1 MLVRGIEASFCRLSE
16 DAMNP
21 RRASLPV
28 VALGVFALLILVLG
42 CAVARGQAPGQ
53 DAVPPPPP
61 SKQKTPAPPVEE
73 AVPGHQRADAEL
85 QAQAR
90 QQRRPRIGLV
100 LEGGGALGLAHI
112 GVIQWFEEHHVP
124 VSYVAGTSMG
134 GLVGGVYATG
144 HSPKEIEALISGI
157 DWDKVI
163 RGKTSFQ
170 DLTFRRKQD
179 AIDYPNSLEF
189 GLRHGVQFP
198 EGFNSGQAV
207 GLIFD
212 QIALPYSE
220 IKNFNDLPIP
230 FGCVST
236 DLVTGKE
243 EIFRTGSLALALRS
257 TMSLPGIFTP
267 VREQDHIFADGALLD
282 NLPVDVAQ
290 DMGADI
296 TVAVHLQV
304 KALDP
309 KESLSTFGVL
319 GRSLSVVIAANELRS
334 MEKADVLISVP
345 LQDYDSLDYTKA
357 AEMIKLGYAAAE
369 SKKNVLMA
377 FAVDDDSW
385 SKYTEHRSSRRR
397 TGSPTPQF
405 VHVQGTSKQLAEIIQ
420 QKLGVLLGQAI
431 DPANL
436 EKQLSL
442 LIGIGRF
449 DSLGYKVVEQDG
461 KQGLLITA
469 VEKPYAPPTVQPLL
483 LLDGSDYLNPVFA
496 IGGRITFYD
505 VGGFGRELRN
515 DIILGSEYG
524 ISSEYYMP
532 LHVGS
537 NFFIA
542 PRAFADNSPFYEY
555 NHDKLEGEY
564 RNRQF
569 GGEFDFGYE
578 LGRDGE
584 LRVGY
589 QAADLHQSLRI
600 GFPTLPAES
609 GRVGFTKVSLVENHL
624 DNPVIPRK
632 GYALDATWRW
642 NDANPGAHE
651 QFPTARARFRYFH
664 PLDPKSSVYLT
675 AQGGTT
681 FGYQQTGLPIFGL
694 GGLDTLHAYGT
705 NELLT
710 NQYYYFQTG
719 YLREVLALP
728 PFLGDKLYVVG
739 SYEIAKPFS
748 LPLGSL
754 TLSSHLPMD
763 ASGGFIANT
772 LFGPILIGGAVG
784 DTDHHRFFFQVG
796 RVF

>member
-1 MLVRGIEASFCRLSE
+1 VDASGELGEHFPDFAEVAMSFIPRLFPKASRAAILVAAF
-16 DAMNP
+16 A
-21 RRASLPV
+21 
-28 VALGVFALLILVLG
+28 ALL
-42 CAVARGQAPGQ
+42 VAPLTRAQ
-53 DAVPPPPP
+53 D
-61 SKQKTPAPPVEE
+61 PAPPGPQSQQKTAAPPV
-73 AVPGHQRADAEL
+73 VQQDPSRTQADA
-85 QAQAR
+85 QSQSRA
-90 QQRRPRIGLV
+90 QRRPRVGLV

-112 GVIQWFEEHHVP
+112 GVIQWLEEHHIP

-144 HSPKEIEALISGI
+144 HSPKEIEELISGI
-157 DWDKVI
+157 KWDSVL
-163 RGKTSFQ
+163 RGQIPFK
-170 DLTFRRKQD
+170 DLTYRRKQD
-179 AIDYPNSLEF
+179 AVDYPNSLEF

-198 EGFNSGQAV
+198 EGFNSGQQV

-220 IKNFNDLPIP
+220 IRNFNDLPIP

-243 EIFRTGSLALALRS
+243 EIFRSGSLSLALRS

-304 KALDP
+304 KPLDP
-309 KESLSTFGVL
+309 KESLSTFTVL

-345 LQDYDSLDYTKA
+345 LEDYGALDYDKS

-369 SKKNVLMA
+369 SKKNVLMS
-377 FAVDDDSW
+377 FAVDDESW
-385 SKYTEHRSSRRR
+385 AKYMEHRNSRRR
-397 TGSPTPQF
+397 FGAPTPQF
-405 VHVQGTSKQLAEIIQ
+405 VDVRGTSPELSAIIKD
-420 QKLGVLLGQAI
+420 KLSVLLDKPI
-431 DPANL
+431 DPKAL
-436 EKQLSL
+436 EKQLTL

-461 KQGLLITA
+461 KQGLLVTA

-515 DIILGSEYG
+515 DIILGAEYG
-524 ISSEYYMP
+524 VSSEYYVP
-532 LHVGS
+532 LHIGS
-537 NFFIA
+537 NWFIA
-542 PRAFADNSPFYEY
+542 PRAFAQNTPFYVY
-555 NHDKLEGEY
+555 NQDKLEGEY

-578 LGRDGE
+578 FGRDAE

-589 QAADLHQSLRI
+589 QAADLSQSIRV
-600 GFPTLPAES
+600 GSPTLPAES
-609 GRVGFTKVSLVENHL
+609 GRVGFTKVSFSQNRL
-624 DNPVIPRK
+624 DNAVIPRE
-632 GYALDATWRW
+632 GTSLDLTWHW
-642 NDANPGAHE
+642 NDANPGANE
-651 QFPTARARFRYFH
+651 QFPTARGRFRYFRKVGK
-664 PLDPKSSVYLT
+664 PDSVFVT
-675 AQGGTT
+675 AQGGTS
-681 FGYQQTGLPIFGL
+681 FGYQQVGLPIFGL
-694 GGLDTLHAYGT
+694 GGVDQLRAYGT

-710 NQYYYFQTG
+710 NQYYYFQAG

-728 PFLGDKLYVVG
+728 PFLGDKLYVLG
-739 SYEIAKPFS
+739 SYEIAKPFA
-748 LPLGSL
+748 LPSADGLA
-754 TLSSHLPMD
+754 LSSRLPMD
-763 ASGGFIANT
+763 ATGGFIANT
-772 LFGPILIGGAVG
+772 IFGPILIGGAVG